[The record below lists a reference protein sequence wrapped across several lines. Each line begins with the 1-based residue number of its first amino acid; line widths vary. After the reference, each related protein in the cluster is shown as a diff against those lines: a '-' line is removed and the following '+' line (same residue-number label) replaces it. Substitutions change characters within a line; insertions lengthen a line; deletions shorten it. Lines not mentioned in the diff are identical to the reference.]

1 MKRAIISGLV
11 FVLVFSY
18 LGSVPQAGAT
28 EEQQPLW
35 SYETDDKIESVA
47 ISSDGNYIVSGS
59 AAGVLI
65 LFSKEDNTPL
75 WIYDNYTIRSVA
87 ISADG
92 NYIAVACSG
101 DHRVYLFSR
110 SSSTPLWS
118 YETEGQTESIAI
130 SSDGNYIVAGD
141 LENNVYLFHNSGNS
155 PLWSY
160 QTGGGVFWVAIS
172 SDGNYVAAGSE
183 DGCLYMFS
191 RTSNTPI
198 YKYRTTHIFLYF
210 NLSMSSDGSCVFKW
224 GGNVIPL
231 LSPSSST
238 PLQNFNDNDFEY
250 APILVAISSD
260 GSYIAVGS
268 GDNKVGLFSRT
279 GSAPLWVHQVGGPIR
294 WISISSDGS
303 YIITQNNDGKAYLF
317 DKSGNMLWSYEI
329 APTYLFKR
337 KTVSISSDGNYI
349 VAVGAG
355 KVYLF
360 SRKLLTTLTVAP
372 SNFVLPVGGSTTL
385 TTTLTSSGT
394 PLAGKTINFSATAGS
409 VSPSSAVTDSQG
421 QITAT
426 YTALSQTGT
435 AVIVASFAGDNG
447 YAACSENSS
456 CTICFATLTFCT
468 PDGSLLTDTEIYY
481 GLSSGQE
488 TNYLGTTDN
497 EGKIIIDNSE
507 LANQTIYFK
516 TSDEKYV
523 GSTYI
528 GSTGGSATIELTE
541 VSEPPILWI
550 AAAVII
556 VAIGIGAVVFVKKRK
571 QS

>member
-1 MKRAIISGLV
+1 LKRAIISGLV

-28 EEQQPLW
+28 DEQQPLW

-59 AAGVLI
+59 TAGVLT

-75 WIYDNYTIRSVA
+75 WIYDNYTIRAVA

-118 YETEGQTESIAI
+118 YETGGQTESIAI

-141 LENNVYLFHNSGNS
+141 LKNNVYLFHTSGNS

-198 YKYRTTHIFLYF
+198 YKYLTRHTFLYY
-210 NLSMSSDGSCVFKW
+210 NLSMSSDGSCVFHW
-224 GGNVIPL
+224 GGNFIPL
-231 LSPSSST
+231 LSPSSSA

-250 APILVAISSD
+250 PPILVAISSN
-260 GSYIAVGS
+260 GSYVAVGS
-268 GDNKVGLFSRT
+268 GDNKVGLFSRRA
-279 GSAPLWVHQVGGPIR
+279 GEAPLWVHQVGGPIR

-303 YIITQNNDGKAYLF
+303 YIITQNNDNKIYLF
-317 DKSGNMLWSYEI
+317 DKSGDMLWSHEI
-329 APTYLFKR
+329 DPTYLFKR

-349 VAVGAG
+349 AAAGAG

-360 SRKLLTTLTVAP
+360 SRKLPTV
-372 SNFVLPVGGSTTL
+372 
-385 TTTLTSSGT
+385 
-394 PLAGKTINFSATAGS
+394 
-409 VSPSSAVTDSQG
+409 
-421 QITAT
+421 
-426 YTALSQTGT
+426 Y
-435 AVIVASFAGDNG
+435 
-447 YAACSENSS
+447 
-456 CTICFATLTFCT
+456 FATLTFCA